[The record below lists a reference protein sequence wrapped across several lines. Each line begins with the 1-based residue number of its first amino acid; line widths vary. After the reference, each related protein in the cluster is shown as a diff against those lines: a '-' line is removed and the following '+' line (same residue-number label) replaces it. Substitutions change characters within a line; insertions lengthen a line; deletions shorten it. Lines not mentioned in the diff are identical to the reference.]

1 MCHWYTILLLCNV
14 NKVTEQ
20 RNWDKFA
27 QKIKCKWENE
37 VNKTEMRLEREHER
51 DCTQNLYVKIGRLN
65 TEQVLMAQNKCMVD
79 NIVSQNIVNLT
90 L

>member
-1 MCHWYTILLLCNV
+1 
-14 NKVTEQ
+14 
-20 RNWDKFA
+20 
-27 QKIKCKWENE
+27 
-37 VNKTEMRLEREHER
+37 MRLEREHER